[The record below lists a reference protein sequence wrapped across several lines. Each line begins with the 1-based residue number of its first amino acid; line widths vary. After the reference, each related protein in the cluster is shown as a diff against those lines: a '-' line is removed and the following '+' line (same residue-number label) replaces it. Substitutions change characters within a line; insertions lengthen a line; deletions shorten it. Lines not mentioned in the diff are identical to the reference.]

1 MTWYPA
7 HDEVRSS
14 GGVAVLKEASWITS
28 VHAFERWCYT
38 VDELL
43 EALAVAESVMAF
55 GLADEIRWAIS
66 EHVIAE
72 E

>member
-1 MTWYPA
+1 MDY
-7 HDEVRSS
+7 
-14 GGVAVLKEASWITS
+14 
-28 VHAFERWCYT
+28 ERARLRAWCYT

-43 EALAVAESVMAF
+43 EALTVAESVMAF